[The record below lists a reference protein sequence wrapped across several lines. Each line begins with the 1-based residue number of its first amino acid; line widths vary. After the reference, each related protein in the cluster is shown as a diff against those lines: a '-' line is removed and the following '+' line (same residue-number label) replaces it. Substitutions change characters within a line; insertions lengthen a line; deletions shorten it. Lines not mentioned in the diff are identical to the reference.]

1 MCRARCPA
9 FACLPLCCAGKPS
22 DKQKTHPNP
31 LGFEY
36 ELYGGAIRSQNE
48 HFGIWRIPAIRR
60 VFPGLQRD
68 FNAVVLAHKG
78 KDQLQAVVVV
88 DVGCDKEV
96 FKQFG
101 LNAAVVHI
109 HVPENLQFINQIVPV
124 DFDNIRFGGVQL
136 NRQL

>member
-36 ELYGGAIRSQNE
+36 ELFGGAIRSQNE
-48 HFGIWRIPAIRR
+48 HFGIWRILAIRR

-68 FNAVVLAHKG
+68 LNAIVLAHKG
-78 KDQLQAVVVV
+78 KDQLQAVVIV

-96 FKQFG
+96 FEKFC
-101 LNAAVVHI
+101 LNLPVVYILAAKNVEFV
-109 HVPENLQFINQIVPV
+109 NQIFPI
-124 DFDNIRFGGVQL
+124 DFDHIPLGCTQLGGQL
-136 NRQL
+136 